1 MVNGLMT
8 IQKDRESLFIL
19 KGISQITKKKN
30 KENIMKDISK
40 MDTEMDMV
48 LNLIRMEIF
57 SSQVNGSKEF
67 FKVNE
72 KI

>member
-1 MVNGLMT
+1 M
-8 IQKDRESLFIL
+8 FIL